1 MSVHRIVMA
10 LSTKSVVYHERP
22 EQYADIQEIQSSI
35 ATIRNF
41 VEKAPSKSS
50 LSLRIPRLILPQV
63 YQAVSAAACQVY
75 LDLETENLNV
85 TMAPTAVHISARST
99 CYAPALTPAD
109 NRKDLALKSSFQLWP
124 FSYLPVRMR
133 LCGGQTTISPLTC
146 LSL

>member
-75 LDLETENLNV
+75 FDLETEKLNV
-85 TMAPTAVHISARST
+85 IMALPPST
-99 CYAPALTPAD
+99 
-109 NRKDLALKSSFQLWP
+109 RF
-124 FSYLPVRMR
+124 LPVR
-133 LCGGQTTISPLTC
+133 
-146 LSL
+146 